1 MAEQKNGMKY
11 LPVLLF
17 ILTAAVSFVGGVY
30 ALGTNVDTVK
40 AIEIAEKVVRENAY
54 YRTEADILKNNLRHI
69 KETLDEIKQMLKE
82 RR

>member
-1 MAEQKNGMKY
+1 MAEKNGMKY

-17 ILTAAVSFVGGVY
+17 ILTAAVSFGGGVY
-30 ALGTNVDTVK
+30 ALGTKVDTVK

-54 YRTEADILKNNLRHI
+54 SRTEGEILKNNLRHI